1 MTGVEQPPHNN
12 PDSLGDDLDQE
23 WAALSINQKHGD
35 LLTNNTMARLDYL
48 LQKYEISTILRLSD
62 TSEDQS
68 RKREEVY
75 QWCRQLAYNSE
86 LPDEEQDKL
95 YKALLWTYTDQ
106 MNSEVTVLT
115 LAFAEIGL
123 QTGNSK
129 NPNSS
134 TMDSLKKKDMIT
146 TCLRLLG
153 EEPDSSW
160 FSFLNEAFGG
170 GDIFPEQVE
179 QAIED
184 RIAIEK
190 VKGVCAES
198 QELLDLVFMETGGM
212 VSGIDAIATA
222 KVVMSLACISNG
234 SDGEY
239 EYRVAES
246 AKILGLS
253 KDQIKNLVTEY
264 IGMRNG

>member
-1 MTGVEQPPHNN
+1 M
-12 PDSLGDDLDQE
+12 
-23 WAALSINQKHGD
+23 
-35 LLTNNTMARLDYL
+35 
-48 LQKYEISTILRLSD
+48 
-62 TSEDQS
+62 
-68 RKREEVY
+68 
-75 QWCRQLAYNSE
+75 
-86 LPDEEQDKL
+86 
-95 YKALLWTYTDQ
+95 
-106 MNSEVTVLT
+106 LT

-170 GDIFPEQVE
+170 EDIFPEQVE